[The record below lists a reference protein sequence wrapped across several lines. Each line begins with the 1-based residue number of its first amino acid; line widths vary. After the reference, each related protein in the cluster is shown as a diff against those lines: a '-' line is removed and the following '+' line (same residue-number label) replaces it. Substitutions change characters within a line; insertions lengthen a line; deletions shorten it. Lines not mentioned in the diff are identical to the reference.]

1 MPEAIGA
8 QFELTV
14 NAVGKVS
21 APGTPLFFNAK
32 YVAPLEKKGI
42 AVTFATPIRM
52 ALAPLA
58 PTESTISLYVACNVA
73 TGVIS
78 VESPALAELVAAP
91 STSLLPAHTLT
102 NVGCAAI
109 MACICVRPP
118 SMSRVSAFELVPAP
132 GPFFTRSRA
141 SAPGTAT
148 LVRNGGIVGARKKQ
162 VAAVPPPSRCG
173 TPVAVKTVSIGGGQP
188 GFVRLG

>member
-1 MPEAIGA
+1 RI
-8 QFELTV
+8 
-14 NAVGKVS
+14 
-21 APGTPLFFNAK
+21 
-32 YVAPLEKKGI
+32 
-42 AVTFATPIRM
+42 

-58 PTESTISLYVACNVA
+58 LTESTMSAYAVWKVAI
-73 TGVIS
+73 GVIS
-78 VESPALAELVAAP
+78 VESPALTEFVAAP

-118 SMSRVSAFELVPAP
+118 SMSKVSAFELVPGP
-132 GPFFTRSRA
+132 GPFFNRSRA

-148 LVRNGGIVGARKKQ
+148 MVRNGGMVGARKKQ

-173 TPVAVKTVSIGGGQP
+173 TGVAVETVSIGGGERDIVSV
-188 GFVRLG
+188 GEENGE